1 MNNKI
6 LGVIMRF
13 VPIIFFFLSGYI
25 AAKAQVRPE
34 PSFAQITYYI
44 ITILMLRGIY
54 FMATDT
60 NKVPKMSKWT
70 RAADILLLI
79 LFVGT
84 AIGDFLH
91 RYDQAVTTLNTTLMI
106 LCSTS
111 LYLHEKVRDMR
122 VAKWHE
128 ATKADDEKRV
138 LGETTV
144 MH

>member
-13 VPIIFFFLSGYI
+13 VPIIFFFLAGHI
-25 AAKAQVRPE
+25 ANAKVKPE
-34 PSFAQITYYI
+34 PSFAQITYLL
-44 ITILMLRGIY
+44 TTLLMLFGIY